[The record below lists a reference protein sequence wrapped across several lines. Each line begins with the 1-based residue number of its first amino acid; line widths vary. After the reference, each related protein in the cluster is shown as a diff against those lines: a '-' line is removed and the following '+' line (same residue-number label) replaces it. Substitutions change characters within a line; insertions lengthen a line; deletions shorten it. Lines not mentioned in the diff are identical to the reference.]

1 MAVRGDRQPYRKY
14 HGSCVKNRTETTVI
28 EHNTAELGIRI
39 HNKLGLI
46 LTCGNATSCSMSS
59 ITVETFT
66 ITSFSS
72 TTNKLKLLPSST
84 KPDSVTVH
92 AGFATALASVSYAAQ
107 AVSLPWRITSQDDS
121 LQHHIIDWSSNLLLS
136 RCLSLHTSKYSC
148 PPAPTARTQPDQ

>member
-14 HGSCVKNRTETTVI
+14 HGSWVENRTETTTI
-28 EHNTAELGIRI
+28 QHNTAELGIRI

-46 LTCGNATSCSMSS
+46 LTCGNASSCSTSS

-107 AVSLPWRITSQDDS
+107 AASLPWKITSQEDS
-121 LQHHIIDWSSNLLLS
+121 LQHHIIDWSSSLLLS
-136 RCLSLHTSKYSC
+136 RCLLSTSQNTPP